1 VIAAAL
7 LALDFD
13 DLLADLGDH
22 DMPHVPAL
30 GAQSFNISSDGSA
43 HFGAS
48 IAGRGTPEGVSQAA
62 ADALVVEGNELF
74 RAERFSDAVARYE
87 RAVVVFPQHA
97 LGWKGLGHALLCMG
111 KPHEAARAFDRAIG
125 LRPDSATA
133 LWGGALAHAEIGNKV
148 IAQNYLKR
156 TLVLQPT
163 WTQMALGVEKL
174 APFLSVSTRAGE
186 LLRAA
191 FGAFSTRTYRHAAA
205 QQTVEVGR
213 LANVPMFGQ
222 FTYVTVGLS
231 NTPWSEEGRPRVE
244 LVLGSTVDLDAC
256 PQILANLAFH
266 LTESRFFPEPGTMV
280 RDVVATLGAGD
291 LSQRLPHVY
300 VQSPRAWNLD
310 LPLDVGPP
318 AITVAQV
325 FPITEAEYQRW
336 RALGAARFEMEMAR
350 IDVADLKRS

>member
-1 VIAAAL
+1 
-7 LALDFD
+7 
-13 DLLADLGDH
+13 
-22 DMPHVPAL
+22 M
-30 GAQSFNISSDGSA
+30 
-43 HFGAS
+43 
-48 IAGRGTPEGVSQAA
+48 SQAA

-74 RAERFSDAVARYE
+74 RAERFSDAVTRYE
-87 RAVVVFPQHA
+87 RAVTVFPQHA

-156 TLVLQPT
+156 TLALQPT
-163 WTQMALGVEKL
+163 WIQMARDVEKL
-174 APFLSVSTRAGE
+174 APFLRVSTRTGE
-186 LLRAA
+186 LLRAV
-191 FGAFSTRTYRHAAA
+191 FGPFSTRTYRHASDHAS
-205 QQTVEVGR
+205 VEVGR
-213 LANVPMFGQ
+213 LANLPAFGR
-222 FTYVTVGLS
+222 FSYVTVGLS
-231 NTPWSEEGRPRVE
+231 NTAWTEDERPRVE
-244 LVLGSTVDLDAC
+244 LVLMSTVDLEAC

-266 LTESRFFPEPGTMV
+266 LSESRFFPEPGTMV

-325 FPITEAEYQRW
+325 FPITETEYQRW
-336 RALGAARFEMEMAR
+336 RTVGAARFEQEMAA